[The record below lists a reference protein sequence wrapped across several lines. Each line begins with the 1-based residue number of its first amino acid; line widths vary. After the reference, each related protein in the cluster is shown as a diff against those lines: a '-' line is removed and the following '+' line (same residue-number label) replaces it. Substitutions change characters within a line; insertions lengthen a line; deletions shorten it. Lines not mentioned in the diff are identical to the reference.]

1 MSNVH
6 LVVLGAGPGGYSA
19 AFYAAD
25 QGYKVTL
32 VDASDRLGGVCL
44 HRGCI
49 PSKALLHV
57 SGLMAKI
64 RQAKDFGIDFN
75 SPHVDLKILN
85 EWKEGIVSKVS
96 DGLGQLC
103 KQRGITYVAG
113 RGVFVNSN
121 TIKIS
126 GSQSLVFDRCVIAT
140 GSRPVVPDQFV
151 DSKSVVMDS
160 TDALSLSSIPEKL
173 LVVGGGYIGLEMGT
187 VYSALGSRVTIVEVK
202 DGLLPEVDRDL
213 VRPLQEKLFNEFE
226 SVYLGTEVVSIRES
240 GKSGYVTMASAKESK
255 EETFDRVLISVGRR
269 PNTDEIG
276 IENTKVELDSNGFV
290 KVDLKGQTS
299 DSAILAIGDISGEP
313 MLAHKASHE
322 ARIAID
328 GLKGKGGGAFFE
340 DTVIPAVVFTDPEIA
355 WCGLTESEARKKNLK
370 FEVAKFPWR
379 ASGRAHTLGRTEGST
394 KLILQP
400 ESKRVLGVGIVGYG
414 AGELIAEGVLA
425 INMGAKAEDL
435 SHCIHP
441 HPTLSETIME
451 SADVFLGTAT
461 HIYKRPRT

>member
-1 MSNVH
+1 MSSVH

-32 VDASDRLGGVCL
+32 VDASDKLGGVCL

-75 SPHVDLKILN
+75 IPHIDLKILN
-85 EWKEGIVSKVS
+85 DWKEGIVSKVS

-103 KQRGITYVAG
+103 KQRGITYVTG

-121 TIKIS
+121 TIKIF
-126 GSQSLVFDRCVIAT
+126 GSQSIVFDRCVIAT

-160 TDALSLSSIPEKL
+160 TEALSLSSIPEKL

-187 VYSALGSRVTIVEVK
+187 VYSALGSRVTIVEFK

-226 SVYLGTEVVSIRES
+226 SVYLSTKVVSIRES
-240 GKSGYVTMASAKESK
+240 GKLRYVTLASVNESK
-255 EETFDRVLISVGRR
+255 EESFDRVLLSVGRR

-328 GLKGKGGGAFFE
+328 GLMGKGVNE

-355 WCGLTESEARKKNLK
+355 WCGLTESEARKKSLK

-425 INMGAKAEDL
+425 INMGAKADDL

-451 SADVFLGTAT
+451 SADVSLGRAT
-461 HIYKRPRT
+461 HVYKRPRK

>member
-1 MSNVH
+1 VITTKANILNVLQNLYFYKNEPIS
-6 LVVLGAGPGGYSA
+6 LVH
-19 AFYAAD
+19 F
-25 QGYKVTL
+25 VTNRCN
-32 VDASDRLGGVCL
+32 ARCSFC
-44 HRGCI
+44 
-49 PSKALLHV
+49 
-57 SGLMAKI
+57 
-64 RQAKDFGIDFN
+64 FIDFDN
-75 SPHVDLKILN
+75 PKIDLRRLK
-85 EWKEGIVSKVS
+85 EWKEGVVSKVS
-96 DGLGQLC
+96 GGLALLC
-103 KQRGITYVAG
+103 KQRGISYVTG
-113 RGVFVNSN
+113 RGVFVDSN

-126 GSQSLVFDRCVIAT
+126 GSQSLMFDRCVIAT
-140 GSRPVVPDQFV
+140 GSRPVVPGQFNG
-151 DSKSVVMDS
+151 SKSVIMDS
-160 TDALSLSSIPEKL
+160 TKALSLSSIPEKL

-328 GLKGKGGGAFFE
+328 GLRGKEATFV
-340 DTVIPAVVFTDPEIA
+340 DSVIPAVVFTDPEIA

-425 INMGAKAEDL
+425 INMGAKADDL

-461 HIYKRPRT
+461 HIYKRPRK

>member
-32 VDASDRLGGVCL
+32 VDACDKLGGVCL

-75 SPHVDLKILN
+75 TPHVDLKTLN
-85 EWKEGIVSKVS
+85 KWKEGVVSKVS

-103 KQRGITYVAG
+103 KQRGITYVTG

-126 GSQSLVFDRCVIAT
+126 GSQTIVFDRCVIAT
-140 GSRPVVPDQFV
+140 GSRPIVPDQFI

-160 TDALSLSSIPEKL
+160 TEALALPFIPEKL

-226 SVYLGTEVVSIRES
+226 SVYLGTELVSIRES
-240 GKSGYVTMASAKESK
+240 GKLGHVTMASANESK
-255 EETFDRVLISVGRR
+255 EEHFDRVLVSVGRR

-276 IENTKVELDSNGFV
+276 IENTQVELDSNGFV

-328 GLKGKGGGAFFE
+328 GLKGKGITFE

-355 WCGLTESEARKKNLK
+355 WCGLTESEARKKRLK

-425 INMGAKAEDL
+425 INMGAKADDL
-435 SHCIHP
+435 SHCVHP

-461 HIYKRPRT
+461 HIYKRPRK

>member
-1 MSNVH
+1 MSSVH

-32 VDASDRLGGVCL
+32 VDASDKLGGVCL

-75 SPHVDLKILN
+75 IPHIDLKILN
-85 EWKEGIVSKVS
+85 DWKEGIVSKVS

-103 KQRGITYVAG
+103 KQRGITYVTG

-121 TIKIS
+121 TIKIF
-126 GSQSLVFDRCVIAT
+126 GSQSIVFDRCVIAT

-160 TDALSLSSIPEKL
+160 TEALSLSSIPEKL

-187 VYSALGSRVTIVEVK
+187 VYSALGSRVTIVEFK

-240 GKSGYVTMASAKESK
+240 GKLGYVTLASVNESK
-255 EETFDRVLISVGRR
+255 EESFDRVLLSVGRR

-328 GLKGKGGGAFFE
+328 GLKGKGVTEG
-340 DTVIPAVVFTDPEIA
+340 TVIPAVVFTDPEIA
-355 WCGLTESEARKKNLK
+355 WCGLTESEARKKSLK

-425 INMGAKAEDL
+425 INMGAKADDL

-451 SADVFLGTAT
+451 SADVSLGRAT
-461 HIYKRPRT
+461 HVYKRPRK

>member
-1 MSNVH
+1 
-6 LVVLGAGPGGYSA
+6 
-19 AFYAAD
+19 
-25 QGYKVTL
+25 
-32 VDASDRLGGVCL
+32 
-44 HRGCI
+44 
-49 PSKALLHV
+49 
-57 SGLMAKI
+57 
-64 RQAKDFGIDFN
+64 
-75 SPHVDLKILN
+75 
-85 EWKEGIVSKVS
+85 
-96 DGLGQLC
+96 
-103 KQRGITYVAG
+103 
-113 RGVFVNSN
+113 
-121 TIKIS
+121 
-126 GSQSLVFDRCVIAT
+126 
-140 GSRPVVPDQFV
+140 
-151 DSKSVVMDS
+151 
-160 TDALSLSSIPEKL
+160 
-173 LVVGGGYIGLEMGT
+173 
-187 VYSALGSRVTIVEVK
+187 LGSRVTIVEFK

-240 GKSGYVTMASAKESK
+240 GKLGYVTLASVNESK
-255 EETFDRVLISVGRR
+255 EESFDRVLLSVGRR

-328 GLKGKGGGAFFE
+328 GLKGKEVTE

-355 WCGLTESEARKKNLK
+355 WCGLTESEARKKSLE

-425 INMGAKAEDL
+425 INMGAKADDL

-451 SADVFLGTAT
+451 SADVSLGRAT
-461 HIYKRPRT
+461 HVYKRPRK

>member
-32 VDASDRLGGVCL
+32 VDASDKLGGVCL

-75 SPHVDLKILN
+75 IPHIDLKILN
-85 EWKEGIVSKVS
+85 DWKEGIVSKVS

-103 KQRGITYVAG
+103 KQRGITYVTG

-121 TIKIS
+121 TIKIF
-126 GSQSLVFDRCVIAT
+126 GGQSIVFDRCVIAT

-160 TDALSLSSIPEKL
+160 TEALSLSSIPEKL

-187 VYSALGSRVTIVEVK
+187 VYSALGSRVTIVEFK

-240 GKSGYVTMASAKESK
+240 GKLGYVTLASVNESK
-255 EETFDRVLISVGRR
+255 EESFDRVLLSVGRR

-328 GLKGKGGGAFFE
+328 GLMGKGVTE

-355 WCGLTESEARKKNLK
+355 WCGLTESEARKKSLK

-425 INMGAKAEDL
+425 INMGAKADDL

-451 SADVFLGTAT
+451 SADVSLGRAT
-461 HIYKRPRT
+461 HVYKRPRK

>member
-1 MSNVH
+1 MSSVH

-32 VDASDRLGGVCL
+32 VDPSGKLGGVCL

-75 SPHVDLKILN
+75 IPHIDLKILN
-85 EWKEGIVSKVS
+85 DWKEGIVSKVS

-103 KQRGITYVAG
+103 KQRGITYVTG

-121 TIKIS
+121 TMKIF
-126 GSQSLVFDRCVIAT
+126 GSQSIVFDRCVIAT

-160 TDALSLSSIPEKL
+160 TEALSLSSIPEKL

-187 VYSALGSRVTIVEVK
+187 VYSALGSRVTIVEFK

-240 GKSGYVTMASAKESK
+240 GKLGYVTLASVNESK
-255 EETFDRVLISVGRR
+255 EESFDRVLLSVGRR

-328 GLKGKGGGAFFE
+328 GLMGKGVTE

-355 WCGLTESEARKKNLK
+355 WCGLTESEARKKSLK

-425 INMGAKAEDL
+425 INMGAKADDL

-451 SADVFLGTAT
+451 SADVSLGRAT
-461 HIYKRPRT
+461 HVYKRPRK

>member
-32 VDASDRLGGVCL
+32 VDASDKLGGVCL

-75 SPHVDLKILN
+75 IPHIDLKILN
-85 EWKEGIVSKVS
+85 DWKEGIVSKVS

-103 KQRGITYVAG
+103 KQRGITYVTG

-121 TIKIS
+121 TIKIF
-126 GSQSLVFDRCVIAT
+126 GSQSIVFDRCVIAT
-140 GSRPVVPDQFV
+140 GSRPVVPDQFI
-151 DSKSVVMDS
+151 DSKQVVMDS
-160 TDALSLSSIPEKL
+160 TEALSLSSIPEKL

-187 VYSALGSRVTIVEVK
+187 VYSALGSRVTIVEFK

-240 GKSGYVTMASAKESK
+240 GKLGYVTLASVNESK
-255 EETFDRVLISVGRR
+255 EESFDRVLLSVGRR

-276 IENTKVELDSNGFV
+276 IENTKVELDTNGFV

-328 GLKGKGGGAFFE
+328 GLKGKEVTE

-355 WCGLTESEARKKNLK
+355 WCGLTESEARKKSLE

-425 INMGAKAEDL
+425 INMGAKADDL

-451 SADVFLGTAT
+451 SADVSLGRAT
-461 HIYKRPRT
+461 HVYKRPRK

>member
-32 VDASDRLGGVCL
+32 VDASDKLGGVCL

-75 SPHVDLKILN
+75 FPHIDLKILN
-85 EWKEGIVSKVS
+85 DWKEGIVSKVS

-103 KQRGITYVAG
+103 KQRGITYVTG

-121 TIKIS
+121 TIKIF
-126 GSQSLVFDRCVIAT
+126 GSQSIVFDRCVIAT

-160 TDALSLSSIPEKL
+160 TEALSLSSIPEKL

-187 VYSALGSRVTIVEVK
+187 VYSALGSRVTIVEFK

-240 GKSGYVTMASAKESK
+240 GKLGYVTLASVNESK
-255 EETFDRVLISVGRR
+255 EESFDRVLLSVGRR

-328 GLKGKGGGAFFE
+328 GLMGKGVTE

-355 WCGLTESEARKKNLK
+355 WCGLTESEARKKSLK

-425 INMGAKAEDL
+425 INMGAKADDL

-451 SADVFLGTAT
+451 SADVSLGRAT
-461 HIYKRPRT
+461 HVYKRPRK

>member
-32 VDASDRLGGVCL
+32 VDASDKLGGVCL

-75 SPHVDLKILN
+75 IPHIDLKILN
-85 EWKEGIVSKVS
+85 DWKEGIVSKVS

-103 KQRGITYVAG
+103 KQRGITYVTG

-121 TIKIS
+121 TIKIF
-126 GSQSLVFDRCVIAT
+126 GSQSIVFDRCVIAT

-160 TDALSLSSIPEKL
+160 TEALSLSSIPEKL

-187 VYSALGSRVTIVEVK
+187 VYSALGSRVTIVEFK

-240 GKSGYVTMASAKESK
+240 GKLGYVTLASVNESK
-255 EETFDRVLISVGRR
+255 EESFDRVLLSVGRR
-269 PNTDEIG
+269 PNTDAIG

-328 GLKGKGGGAFFE
+328 GLMGKGVTE
-340 DTVIPAVVFTDPEIA
+340 TVIPAVVFTDPEIA
-355 WCGLTESEARKKNLK
+355 WCGLTESEARKKSLK

-425 INMGAKAEDL
+425 INMGAKADDL

-451 SADVFLGTAT
+451 SADVSLGRAT
-461 HIYKRPRT
+461 HVYKRPRK

>member
-32 VDASDRLGGVCL
+32 VDASDKLGGVCL

-64 RQAKDFGIDFN
+64 RQAKDFGVDFN
-75 SPHVDLKILN
+75 IPHIDLKILN
-85 EWKEGIVSKVS
+85 DWKEGIVSKVS

-103 KQRGITYVAG
+103 KQRGITYVTG

-121 TIKIS
+121 TIKIF
-126 GSQSLVFDRCVIAT
+126 GSQSIVFDRCVIAT

-160 TDALSLSSIPEKL
+160 TEALSLSSIPEKL

-187 VYSALGSRVTIVEVK
+187 VYSALGSRVTIVEFK

-240 GKSGYVTMASAKESK
+240 GKLGYVTLASVNESK
-255 EETFDRVLISVGRR
+255 EESFDRVLLSVGRR

-290 KVDLKGQTS
+290 NVDLKGQTS

-328 GLKGKGGGAFFE
+328 GLKGKGVTA

-355 WCGLTESEARKKNLK
+355 WCGLTESEARKKSLK

-425 INMGAKAEDL
+425 INMGAKADDL

-451 SADVFLGTAT
+451 SADVSLGRAT
-461 HIYKRPRT
+461 HVYKRPRK

>member
-32 VDASDRLGGVCL
+32 VDETDKLGGVCL

-64 RQAKDFGIDFN
+64 RQAKDFGIDFH
-75 SPHVDLKILN
+75 SPHIDLKILN

-103 KQRGITYVAG
+103 KQRGITYVTG

-126 GSQSLVFDRCVIAT
+126 GSQSIVFDRCVIAT

-160 TDALSLSSIPEKL
+160 TEALSLSSIPEKL

-187 VYSALGSRVTIVEVK
+187 VYSALGSRVTIVEFK

-328 GLKGKGGGAFFE
+328 GLKEKGITFE
-340 DTVIPAVVFTDPEIA
+340 DSVIPAVVFTDPEIA
-355 WCGLTESEARKKNLK
+355 WCGLTESEARKKSLK

>member
-6 LVVLGAGPGGYSA
+6 IVVLGAGPGGYSA

-32 VDASDRLGGVCL
+32 VDASDKLGGVCL

-49 PSKALLHV
+49 PSKALLYV
-57 SGLMAKI
+57 SGLMAEI
-64 RQAKDFGIDFN
+64 RQAKDFGIEIN
-75 SPHVDLKILN
+75 IPRIDLKILN

-103 KQRGITYVAG
+103 KQRGINYVTG

-126 GSQSLVFDRCVIAT
+126 GSQSIVFDRCVIAT

-160 TDALSLSSIPEKL
+160 TEALSLSSIPEKL
-173 LVVGGGYIGLEMGT
+173 LVLGGGYIGLEMGT
-187 VYSALGSRVTIVEVK
+187 VYSSLGSRVTIVEIK

-240 GKSGYVTMASAKESK
+240 GKSGYVTIASAKESK
-255 EETFDRVLISVGRR
+255 EEIFDRVLISVGRR

-276 IENTKVELDSNGFV
+276 IENTKVELDGNGFI

-328 GLKGKGGGAFFE
+328 GLKGKGVAFK

-355 WCGLTESEARKKNLK
+355 WCGLTESEARKKNLN

-379 ASGRAHTLGRTEGST
+379 ASGRAHSLGRTEGST
-394 KLILQP
+394 KLILHP

-425 INMGAKAEDL
+425 INMEAKADDL
-435 SHCIHP
+435 SNCIHP

-461 HIYKRPRT
+461 HIYKRSRK

>member
-32 VDASDRLGGVCL
+32 VDASDKLGGVCL

-75 SPHVDLKILN
+75 IPHIDLKILN
-85 EWKEGIVSKVS
+85 DWKEGIVSKVS

-103 KQRGITYVAG
+103 KQRGITYVTG

-121 TIKIS
+121 TIKIF
-126 GSQSLVFDRCVIAT
+126 GSQSIVFDRCVIAT

-160 TDALSLSSIPEKL
+160 TEALSLSSIPEKL

-187 VYSALGSRVTIVEVK
+187 VYSALGSRVTIVEFK

-240 GKSGYVTMASAKESK
+240 GKLGYVTLASVNESK
-255 EETFDRVLISVGRR
+255 EESFDRVLLSVGRR

-328 GLKGKGGGAFFE
+328 GLMGKGVTE

-355 WCGLTESEARKKNLK
+355 WCGLTESEARKKSLK

-425 INMGAKAEDL
+425 INMGAKADDL

-451 SADVFLGTAT
+451 SADVSLGRAT
-461 HIYKRPRT
+461 HVYKRPRK

>member
-32 VDASDRLGGVCL
+32 VDASDKLGGVCL

-75 SPHVDLKILN
+75 IPHIDLKILN
-85 EWKEGIVSKVS
+85 DWKEGIVSKVS

-103 KQRGITYVAG
+103 KQRGITYVTG

-121 TIKIS
+121 TIKIF
-126 GSQSLVFDRCVIAT
+126 GSQSIVFDRCVIAT
-140 GSRPVVPDQFV
+140 GSRPAVPDQFV

-160 TDALSLSSIPEKL
+160 TEALSLSSIPEKL

-187 VYSALGSRVTIVEVK
+187 VYSALGSRVTIVEFK

-240 GKSGYVTMASAKESK
+240 GKLGYVTLASVNESK
-255 EETFDRVLISVGRR
+255 EESFDRVLLSVGRR

-328 GLKGKGGGAFFE
+328 GLMGKGVTE

-355 WCGLTESEARKKNLK
+355 WCGLTESEARKKSLK

-425 INMGAKAEDL
+425 INMGAKADDL

-451 SADVFLGTAT
+451 SADVSLGRAT
-461 HIYKRPRT
+461 HVYKRPRK

>member
-32 VDASDRLGGVCL
+32 VDASDKLGGVCL

-75 SPHVDLKILN
+75 IPHIDLKILN
-85 EWKEGIVSKVS
+85 DWKEGIVSKVS

-121 TIKIS
+121 TIKIF
-126 GSQSLVFDRCVIAT
+126 GSQSIVFDRCVIAT

-160 TDALSLSSIPEKL
+160 TEALSLSSIPEKL

-187 VYSALGSRVTIVEVK
+187 VYSALGSRVTIVEFK

-240 GKSGYVTMASAKESK
+240 GKLGYVTLASVNESK
-255 EETFDRVLISVGRR
+255 EESFDRVLLSVGRR

-328 GLKGKGGGAFFE
+328 GLMGKGVTE

-355 WCGLTESEARKKNLK
+355 WCGLTESEARKKSLK

-425 INMGAKAEDL
+425 INMGAKADDL

-451 SADVFLGTAT
+451 SADVSLGRAT
-461 HIYKRPRT
+461 HVYKRPRK

>member
-32 VDASDRLGGVCL
+32 VDASDKLGGVCL

-75 SPHVDLKILN
+75 IPHIDLKILN
-85 EWKEGIVSKVS
+85 DWKEGIVSKVS

-103 KQRGITYVAG
+103 KQRGITYVTG

-121 TIKIS
+121 IIKIF
-126 GSQSLVFDRCVIAT
+126 GSQSIVFDRCVIAT

-160 TDALSLSSIPEKL
+160 TEALSLSSIPEKL

-187 VYSALGSRVTIVEVK
+187 VYSALGSRVTIVEFK

-240 GKSGYVTMASAKESK
+240 GKLGYVTLASVNESK
-255 EETFDRVLISVGRR
+255 EESFDRVLLSVGRR

-328 GLKGKGGGAFFE
+328 GLMGKGVTE

-355 WCGLTESEARKKNLK
+355 WCGLTESEARKKSLK

-425 INMGAKAEDL
+425 INMGAKADDL

-451 SADVFLGTAT
+451 SADVSLGRAT
-461 HIYKRPRT
+461 HVYKRPRK

>member
-32 VDASDRLGGVCL
+32 VDASDKLGGVCL

-64 RQAKDFGIDFN
+64 RQAKDFGVDFN
-75 SPHVDLKILN
+75 IPHIDLKILN
-85 EWKEGIVSKVS
+85 DWKEGIVSKVS

-103 KQRGITYVAG
+103 KQRGITYVTG

-121 TIKIS
+121 TIKIF
-126 GSQSLVFDRCVIAT
+126 GSQSIVFDRCVIAT

-160 TDALSLSSIPEKL
+160 TEALSLSSIPEKL

-187 VYSALGSRVTIVEVK
+187 VYSALGSRVTIVEFK

-240 GKSGYVTMASAKESK
+240 GKLGYVTLASVNESK
-255 EETFDRVLISVGRR
+255 EESFDRVLLSVGRR

-328 GLKGKGGGAFFE
+328 GLMGKGVTE

-355 WCGLTESEARKKNLK
+355 WCGLTESEARKKSLK

-425 INMGAKAEDL
+425 INMGAKADDL

-451 SADVFLGTAT
+451 SADVSLGRAT
-461 HIYKRPRT
+461 HVYKRPRK

>member
-1 MSNVH
+1 MSSVH

-32 VDASDRLGGVCL
+32 VDASDKLGGVCL

-75 SPHVDLKILN
+75 IPHIDLKILN
-85 EWKEGIVSKVS
+85 DWKEGIVSKVS

-103 KQRGITYVAG
+103 KQRGITYVTG

-121 TIKIS
+121 TIKIF
-126 GSQSLVFDRCVIAT
+126 GSQSIVFDRCVIAT

-160 TDALSLSSIPEKL
+160 TEALSLSSIPEKL

-187 VYSALGSRVTIVEVK
+187 VYSALGSRVTIVEFK

-240 GKSGYVTMASAKESK
+240 GKLGYVTLASVNESK
-255 EETFDRVLISVGRR
+255 EESFDRVLLSVGRR

-328 GLKGKGGGAFFE
+328 GLKGKGVTE

-355 WCGLTESEARKKNLK
+355 WCGLTESEARKKSLK

-425 INMGAKAEDL
+425 INMGAKADDL

-451 SADVFLGTAT
+451 SADVSLGRAT
-461 HIYKRPRT
+461 HVYKRPRK

>member
-32 VDASDRLGGVCL
+32 VDASDKLGGVCL

-75 SPHVDLKILN
+75 IPHIDLKILN
-85 EWKEGIVSKVS
+85 DWKEGIVSKVS

-121 TIKIS
+121 TIKIF
-126 GSQSLVFDRCVIAT
+126 GSQSIVFDRCVIAT

-160 TDALSLSSIPEKL
+160 TEALSLSSIPEKL

-187 VYSALGSRVTIVEVK
+187 VYSALGSRVTIVELK

-240 GKSGYVTMASAKESK
+240 GKLGYVTLASVNESK
-255 EETFDRVLISVGRR
+255 EESFDRVLLSVGRR

-328 GLKGKGGGAFFE
+328 GLKGKEVTE

-355 WCGLTESEARKKNLK
+355 WCGLTESEARKKSLK

-425 INMGAKAEDL
+425 INMGAKADDL

-451 SADVFLGTAT
+451 SADVSLGRAT
-461 HIYKRPRT
+461 HVYKRPRK

>member
-32 VDASDRLGGVCL
+32 VDASDKLGGVCL

-64 RQAKDFGIDFN
+64 RQAKDFGINFN
-75 SPHVDLKILN
+75 IPHIDLKILN
-85 EWKEGIVSKVS
+85 DWKEGIVSKVS

-103 KQRGITYVAG
+103 KQRGITYVTG

-121 TIKIS
+121 TIKIF
-126 GSQSLVFDRCVIAT
+126 GSQSIVFDRCVIAT

-160 TDALSLSSIPEKL
+160 TEALSLSSIPEKL

-187 VYSALGSRVTIVEVK
+187 VYSALGSRVTIVEFK

-240 GKSGYVTMASAKESK
+240 GKLGYVTLASVNESK
-255 EETFDRVLISVGRR
+255 EESFDRVLLSVGRR

-328 GLKGKGGGAFFE
+328 GLKGKGVTE
-340 DTVIPAVVFTDPEIA
+340 DTVIPAVIFTDPEIA
-355 WCGLTESEARKKNLK
+355 WCGLTESEARKKSLK

-425 INMGAKAEDL
+425 INMGAKADDL

-451 SADVFLGTAT
+451 SADVSLGRAT
-461 HIYKRPRT
+461 HVYKRPRK

>member
-75 SPHVDLKILN
+75 SPHIDLKILN

-103 KQRGITYVAG
+103 KQRGITYVTG

-126 GSQSLVFDRCVIAT
+126 GSQSIVFDRCVIAT

-160 TDALSLSSIPEKL
+160 TEALSLSSIPEKL

-187 VYSALGSRVTIVEVK
+187 VYSALGSRVTIVEFK
-202 DGLLPEVDRDL
+202 DRLLPEVDRDL

-240 GKSGYVTMASAKESK
+240 GKSGYVTMESANESK
-255 EETFDRVLISVGRR
+255 EEIFDRVLISVGRR

-355 WCGLTESEARKKNLK
+355 WCGLTESEARKKSLK

-425 INMGAKAEDL
+425 INMGAKADDL

-461 HIYKRPRT
+461 HISKRPRK

>member
-32 VDASDRLGGVCL
+32 VDASDKLGGVCL

-75 SPHVDLKILN
+75 IPHIDLKILN
-85 EWKEGIVSKVS
+85 DWKEGIISKVS

-103 KQRGITYVAG
+103 KQRGIAYVTG

-121 TIKIS
+121 TIKIF
-126 GSQSLVFDRCVIAT
+126 GSQSIVFDRCVIAT

-160 TDALSLSSIPEKL
+160 TEALSLSSIPEKL

-187 VYSALGSRVTIVEVK
+187 VYSALGSRVTIVEFK

-240 GKSGYVTMASAKESK
+240 GKLGYVTLASVNESK
-255 EETFDRVLISVGRR
+255 EESFDRVLLSVGRR

-328 GLKGKGGGAFFE
+328 GLMGKGVTE

-355 WCGLTESEARKKNLK
+355 WCGLTESEARKKSLK

-425 INMGAKAEDL
+425 INMGAKADDL

-451 SADVFLGTAT
+451 SADVSLGRAT
-461 HIYKRPRT
+461 HVYKRPRK